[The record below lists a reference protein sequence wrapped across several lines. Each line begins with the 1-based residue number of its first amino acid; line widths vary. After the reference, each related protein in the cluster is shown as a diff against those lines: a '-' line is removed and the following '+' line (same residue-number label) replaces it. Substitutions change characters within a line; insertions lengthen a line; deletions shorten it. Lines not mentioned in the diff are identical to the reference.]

1 MSTFAQSNQF
11 EAVRRSAYLESYV
24 RSRKRT
30 RSAWRSSTVTS
41 LRRYALAALFCAIF
55 SAVYER
61 FSHGVWSVWVV
72 TLFAYPLVLGVVP
85 ALLERMLDFEAPM
98 TSRQIWACGV
108 MTLAV
113 GSCLRGVLE
122 IYGTTSP
129 LIVFYQPVGLA
140 LLALALMAYAIYLLR

>member
-11 EAVRRSAYLESYV
+11 ETVRRSAYLESYV
-24 RSRKRT
+24 RRHKRT
-30 RSAWRSSTVTS
+30 RSVWRSSTATS
-41 LRRYALAALFCAIF
+41 LRRYALAALLCAAF
-55 SAVYER
+55 SAVYEH
-61 FSHGVWSVWVV
+61 FSHGVWSVWMVM
-72 TLFAYPLVLGVVP
+72 LFAYPLVLGVVP

-129 LIVFYQPVGLA
+129 LVVFYQPVGLA
-140 LLALALMAYAIYLLR
+140 LMSLALLVLAVG